1 MPISRVQVIA
11 SALILCLSSSAV
23 VLSAGASPPSGEALL
38 SSAIHDAIAGRGVHE
53 VSVAR
58 RADETIKMIN
68 DIATNEGRQRI
79 TLSGGASV
87 EVIAFD
93 AQGKAY
99 LRGNKIGLK
108 NYSGFS
114 ESAAVK
120 YAGRWM
126 AANPGDH
133 TWENIIGFT
142 TLKTDFGTYL
152 SILHAVRDAKVATIN
167 GVGTYEISGEI
178 ARTVNEPAASVELY
192 VSDKGTVL
200 PIRLTE
206 RAKGVTATVNWSRWG
221 ESLALR
227 TPAKSVRLP

>member
-1 MPISRVQVIA
+1 MPVFRTRIIV
-11 SALILCLSSSAV
+11 SAIVLGLSSSAV
-23 VLSAGASPPSGEALL
+23 VLSAGAAAPSGEALL
-38 SSAIHDAIAGRGVHE
+38 SSALHDAIAGRGVHE
-53 VSVAR
+53 VSIAR
-58 RADETIKMIN
+58 RAGETIKMIN

-133 TWENIIGFT
+133 AWENITGFT
-142 TLKTDFGTYL
+142 TLKTDFGTNL
-152 SILHAVRDAKVATIN
+152 AILHAVRDAKIETIN
-167 GVGTYEISGEI
+167 GVGAYEISGTI
-178 ARTVNEPAASVELY
+178 AATVNGPAASVDLY

-227 TPAKSVRLP
+227 TPPKSVKLP